1 MKVYFGGIFND
12 GLGRLKNFYDADTLK
27 YVWVGNNIETAMIGY
42 DLTFNNVKIAFNDN
56 RHDIKEMT
64 YDYKMSANNTSV
76 THHFKITSVGSTVV
90 NLPQV

>member
-1 MKVYFGGIFND
+1 
-12 GLGRLKNFYDADTLK
+12 
-27 YVWVGNNIETAMIGY
+27 MIGY

-56 RHDIKEMT
+56 RLDIKEMT

-90 NLPQV
+90 NVPQI